1 MNRWADTNDDR
12 HDERDEQNEYDWRE
26 VSRLRR
32 RPDHHVDP
40 YDLPDR
46 DWLDEDED
54 DDDHDAR

>member
-1 MNRWADTNDDR
+1 MDRWADTHDDR

-26 VSRLRR
+26 VPRLRR

-46 DWLDEDED
+46 DWLNED
-54 DDDHDAR
+54 DDDDAR